1 MLDSVRAS
9 CTVPILYQ
17 ISEFE
22 GGKYVDG
29 SIADAVPFD
38 RAFKQGCSRVL
49 VLLTKPEN
57 EPCTD
62 YRKFEFL
69 INKKY
74 KDYPNLINALM
85 TRFDRY
91 NEQCKRMKQLEE
103 DGILMVLRPSHK
115 YVKSFEMNT
124 DVLDEAYNAG
134 KNLAK
139 ERLAEIEDF
148 LNVLEKK

>member
-1 MLDSVRAS
+1 MIHFCVRYKLRICGNRLRNRQGKIFSENKSEQRLLDSVRAS

-38 RAFKQGCSRVL
+38 RAFEQGCSRVL

-69 INKKY
+69 INK
-74 KDYPNLINALM
+74 N
-85 TRFDRY
+85 TRTIRTSST
-91 NEQCKRMKQLEE
+91 L
-103 DGILMVLRPSHK
+103 L
-115 YVKSFEMNT
+115 
-124 DVLDEAYNAG
+124 
-134 KNLAK
+134 
-139 ERLAEIEDF
+139 
-148 LNVLEKK
+148 